1 VVDATQDWFLSAA
14 WQEGEKAASADIAA
28 GRITRY
34 YSDEE
39 FLASFDW
46 NPAAIETPSR
56 TGATK

>member
-39 FLASFDW
+39 FLASFDD
-46 NPAAIETPSR
+46 
-56 TGATK
+56 